1 MSMTSYR
8 MICSNCG
15 DDFTVNTKYQTKY
28 CIDCHY
34 YKITDTFLKIGIK
47 QNFSP
52 KPEKKRRNPKKKFFN
67 CKVIEEE

>member
-1 MSMTSYR
+1 MTSYR

-15 DDFTVNTKYQTKY
+15 DDFIVNTKYQTKY

-47 QNFSP
+47 QNFLP
-52 KPEKKRRNPKKKFFN
+52 KPFNKKKLSKKKFFN
-67 CKVIEEE
+67 CKVIEEEI